1 MAAKEPR
8 ETEACLDPEAPLGLS
23 GSPGSRDLGET
34 PVTLVPEETQDSLA
48 QRETPADL
56 DSATQDPG
64 ESLEKKAS
72 QAHVAPRYVG
82 APCSCLGWPVPCSR
96 GWSATPLAPR
106 VATSSCPMLR
116 AACGSQPAEY

>member
-1 MAAKEPR
+1 MRAPKARRGILALRGPGAWLGRLAAKEPR

-34 PVTLVPEETQDSLA
+34 PVMLVPEETQDSLA

-56 DSATQDPG
+56 DSATQDPE

-72 QAHVAPRYVG
+72 QAHVAPRGVE
-82 APCSCLGWPVPCSR
+82 
-96 GWSATPLAPR
+96 ATL
-106 VATSSCPMLR
+106 
-116 AACGSQPAEY
+116 E